1 MLENLQTV
9 GLLTFMEIVGP
20 LLLGAAI
27 AYAIW
32 RTRRRSRRQ
41 QAATDQAS
49 RRLYQEGAR
58 QEREE
63 GL

>member
-41 QAATDQAS
+41 QTKHRAAFIK
-49 RRLYQEGAR
+49 RAR
-58 QEREE
+58 GRSAYD
-63 GL
+63 GMAT